1 MEVTTTYFETPGK
14 ANTDETLRITRRRA
28 EELGIKTIVVSSTNG
43 DTAAAAVDAFRGTGA
58 RIIAVGH
65 AAGWRTP
72 NTQEFTDENR
82 RKVEGAGGAVL
93 TASHGFAGIDRAL
106 RTRTNMSLL
115 GIIASTLNL
124 FCAGI
129 KVVCEIAVMAADSG
143 LIRTDE
149 DVIVIAGTGRGAD
162 TAVVLRPANSINFFD
177 LRIKELLCKP
187 HFPAPRPPA
196 PAGATVGAAAGAP
209 RNEGAGHH

>member
-14 ANTDETLRITRRRA
+14 ANTEETLRIARKRA
-28 EELGIKTIVVSSTNG
+28 EELGIKTVLVSSTGG
-43 DTAAAAVDAFRGTGA
+43 DTAAMATDVFNGMGA

-65 AAGWRTP
+65 ATGWRTP
-72 NTQEFTDENR
+72 NIQEFTEENR
-82 RKVEGAGGAVL
+82 RKVEGAGGIVL
-93 TASHGFAGIDRAL
+93 IASHGFAGVDRAV
-106 RTRTNMSLL
+106 RNKTNMSLL
-115 GIIASTLNL
+115 GIITNTLSL

-177 LRIKELLCKP
+177 MRVKELLCKP

-196 PAGATVGAAAGAP
+196 PAAQAPMGATAGAT
-209 RNEGAGHH
+209 HH